1 MEPFAL
7 WTSTE
12 AAAAVAGTST
22 AEWVA
27 SGISIDSRSVDYGE
41 LFVALKGP
49 HFDGHDFIAD
59 AFKAGAAAAM
69 VDHLPEPLPAGGP
82 LLVVGDTLAGLGRL
96 AAAARQ
102 RVAARIVA
110 VTGSV
115 GKTGTKEALKAVL
128 EDQGST
134 HASGGSL
141 NNQWGVPLSLARMP
155 ADTAFGIF
163 EIGMNHAGEITPL
176 VQLVRPHVAV
186 ITTVEAVHLE
196 YFDSIR
202 AIADAKAEIF
212 LGLEP
217 GGTAVLN
224 RDNTCFAQ
232 LAERARAAGVENIIT
247 FGSHPEADVRLVN
260 HAQHASCS
268 CITADICGQAMTYK
282 IGIPGRHWMMNSLGV
297 LAAVRV
303 LGGDLGLAGL
313 SLARLTPQQGRGK
326 RHHLEIKGGLVELI
340 DDSYNASP
348 VSVRAAL
355 ETLAQAGKSPRG
367 RRVAVLGD
375 MLELGA
381 AAPRLHAELAA
392 DIERSGVDLVF
403 AAGAHMRSLYD
414 ALPPERRA
422 HHAATSAELMPPLVS
437 ALRAGD
443 VVLVKGSYGSRMGA
457 VVEALLKLA
466 AAPARAANG

>member
-7 WTSTE
+7 WTSADAT
-12 AAAAVAGTST
+12 AAVGGTST

-27 SGISIDSRSVDYGE
+27 SGVSIDSRSVDFGE
-41 LFVALKGP
+41 LFVALRGP
-49 HFDGHDFIAD
+49 NFDGHQFVAN
-59 AFKAGAAAAM
+59 AFKAGAVAAM
-69 VDHLPEPLPAGGP
+69 VERVPDGQTAGGP
-82 LLVVGDTLAGLGRL
+82 LLLVADTLAGLCKL

-102 RVAARIVA
+102 RVGARIIA

-115 GKTGTKEALKAVL
+115 GKTGTKEALKLVL

-163 EIGMNHAGEITPL
+163 EIGMNHPGEITPL
-176 VQLVRPHVAV
+176 VQLVRPHVAI

-196 YFDSIR
+196 YFDSVR

-224 RDNTCFAQ
+224 RDNTSFDQ
-232 LAERARAAGVENIIT
+232 LVERARAAGVENIIA
-247 FGSHPEADVRLVN
+247 FGSHKEADVRLVN
-260 HAQHASCS
+260 HALHASCS
-268 CITADICGQAMTYK
+268 CISADICGQAMTYK
-282 IGIPGRHWMMNSLGV
+282 VGIPGRHWVLNSLAV
-297 LAAVRV
+297 LAAVRAF
-303 LGGDLGLAGL
+303 GGDLGLAGL
-313 SLARLTPQQGRGK
+313 SLARLTPPQGRGK

-355 ETLAQAGKSPRG
+355 DTLATAGKGPRG
-367 RRVAVLGD
+367 RRIAVLGD

-381 AAPRLHAELAA
+381 SAPRLHAELAA
-392 DIERSGVDLVF
+392 DIERTGVDLVF
-403 AAGAHMRSLYD
+403 AAGVHMRSLYD
-414 ALPPERRA
+414 ALPPQHRA
-422 HHAATSAELMPPLVS
+422 HHAAVSTELVPPLLS
-437 ALRAGD
+437 ALRPGD

-457 VVEALLKLA
+457 VVEALLQHA
-466 AAPARAANG
+466 ATPPRAANG